1 MFSVVNFWFSSD
13 GKEYHETPE
22 TFHMFNDPKM
32 NIISGSSNEKNGRSS
47 ASISIPLQSRIGK
60 FVKMEI
66 KPQSKWLLL
75 SEITFQTGNH

>member
-1 MFSVVNFWFSSD
+1 MFSIVNFWFSSD

-22 TFHMFNDPKM
+22 TFQMFNDPKI
-32 NIISGSSNEKNGRSS
+32 NVIPGSSNEKNRRSS
-47 ASISIPLQSRIGK
+47 ASISIPLQSRVGK

-66 KPQSKWLLL
+66 KSQSKWLLL